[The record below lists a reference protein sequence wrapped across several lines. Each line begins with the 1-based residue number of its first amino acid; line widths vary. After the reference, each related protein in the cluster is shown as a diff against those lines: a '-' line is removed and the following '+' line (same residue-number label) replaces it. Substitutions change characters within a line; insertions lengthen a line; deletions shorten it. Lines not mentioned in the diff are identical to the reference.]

1 MAVTPNFN
9 CTLPDV
15 GGSENNWGNLIN
27 TAFTAFDGAFD
38 SSVLKMSYGGTGAS
52 SATSARTALGLGTLA
67 TQNADNLSVGT
78 LNTSGDVGINATPT
92 VEADVNG
99 NVKASSSVT
108 ITGSSTVN
116 GTTTFSGATTVG
128 TLTANTQLK
137 IPSLAHFTDT
147 GGNRILGFGCE
158 TKITSNITNITNG
171 SYADISWQAENF
183 DDANMWTS
191 GSSISLPKAGLYLV
205 TVSLGWYCT
214 STGDVLITVI
224 KGGTDLSSTHGFR
237 TISGTMII
245 TTQHV
250 FNIASPT
257 TISVRVTNN
266 TGSTGEIRAVIS
278 GNDTRINV
286 RCLGTF

>member
-27 TAFTAFDGAFD
+27 TAFTAFDGAFE
-38 SSVLKMSYGGTGAS
+38 SSVLKMSYGGTGAT

-67 TQNADNLSVGT
+67 TQNANYLSVGT
-78 LNTSGDVGINATPT
+78 LNTSGNVGLNTTPT
-92 VEADVNG
+92 VEADING
-99 NVKASSSVT
+99 NVQASSLVTVTGSSSVSQLT
-108 ITGSSTVN
+108 TVF
-116 GTTTFSGATTVG
+116 GTTTVG
-128 TLTANTQLK
+128 TLTANTNLR
-137 IPSLAHFTDT
+137 IPNLSFLVDN
-147 GGNRILGFGCE
+147 GENRILGFGCE
-158 TKITSNITNITNG
+158 TKITSDITNIVNG
-171 SYADISWQAENF
+171 SYVDISWQAENF

-214 STGDVLITVI
+214 STGNVLITVI

-237 TISGTMII
+237 TVNGTMII

-250 FNIASPT
+250 FNITSPT
-257 TISVRVTNN
+257 TISVRLTNN
-266 TGSTGEIRAVIS
+266 SGSTGEIRAAIS